1 MIKINLIAEK
11 KQVKTTESTGIKM
24 EGLGGGRNFML
35 IGIVAIGV
43 LIAGG
48 WWYSLS
54 NSISDWQQKH
64 AEADRELERLAEIRK
79 KGEEYKKRKELLAR
93 KIDLITE
100 LKKQQTVPVHILDK
114 VSKNLPDFLW
124 LESMSSGKNQI
135 SISGKATTYNAVS
148 SFFTNLT
155 GSGYFADVSLGRT
168 FEVAEGVAFSL
179 SARYTGLVPAQPAP
193 PAETPQG

>member
-1 MIKINLIAEK
+1 MIRINLIAEK
-11 KQVKTTESTGIKM
+11 KQVKTNEGSGIRL

-35 IGIVAIGV
+35 IGVLAIGV

-54 NSISDWQQKH
+54 NSVADWQQRH
-64 AEADRELERLAEIRK
+64 AEADKELERLAEIRK
-79 KGEEYKKRKELLAR
+79 KGEEYKARKELLGR
-93 KIDLITE
+93 KIDLITA

-114 VSKNLPDFLW
+114 ISRNLPDFLW
-124 LESMSSGKNQI
+124 LESMSSGKNRI

-155 GSGYFADVSLGRT
+155 GSGHFADVALGRT
-168 FEVAEGVAFSL
+168 FEV
-179 SARYTGLVPAQPAP
+179 P
-193 PAETPQG
+193 PASPAARRASPAAPDPPDR